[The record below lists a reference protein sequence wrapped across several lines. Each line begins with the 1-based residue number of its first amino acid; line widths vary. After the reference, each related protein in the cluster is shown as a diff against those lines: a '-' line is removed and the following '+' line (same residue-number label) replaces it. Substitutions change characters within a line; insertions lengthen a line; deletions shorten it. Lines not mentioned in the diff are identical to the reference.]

1 MSEALQDTNAAHQAD
16 IERKL
21 NIGKQK
27 KGAADECFKSGDV
40 KGALRNY
47 HEALLYLQGLDKNAM
62 SAMAGSLAEPGK
74 EKKTESDVLIE
85 KIQSN
90 ICACHIKNGN
100 WKRAEETANQVLK
113 KNPDNQKA
121 KLRKAK
127 ALAGQGFAEKAVAI
141 LEELH
146 NANPDDAEISR
157 ELVKAKE
164 ADKAATARGF
174 KKFKG
179 FLSRASGENAIA
191 REDSSEDEDE
201 DEEVGKVTSRLEKS
215 RIEEGPESEPSEQ
228 WKILQNSIRE
238 IFNHNA
244 RSLSFEENYRHAYNM
259 CLQKQGGQLYEGV
272 SGLVVENLDK
282 LAQEEIVPAFPAS
295 ISVGG
300 IDHVQQAQEG
310 ERLLKAVRI
319 VWDDHISSMS
329 KLRDLLKYMDRTY
342 VPPARILPIFEQGQ
356 QLFLEGVIRSP
367 NYSIKTHLISTL
379 LTQIQIE
386 RDGYTVSRSAVKGCV
401 EVLLELK
408 DRRDSWESAVSVYEK
423 DFEPVFLSDSETFYK
438 AEATRLLDTCNAKE
452 YLKKVEERF
461 KSETSRTQY
470 YLSSKSETPL
480 IAILEKYLLIPHLQT
495 IIHMQSSGLDAM
507 IDGDNYEDLGRLY
520 RLFTRVSQGLPT
532 LQKALRESVIRRGK
546 EVNALATAGPS
557 NEADAEGEGDA
568 EEAAEDLKGKGKKK
582 ASAPKGAAS
591 RAADAAIQWM
601 QSVLELK
608 DKTDKLL
615 KGCFA
620 DDLSLQT
627 TLSDAFETFINDNPK
642 SPEYISL
649 FIDENLRKGLKGK
662 SDQDVD
668 IVLEKTITVFR
679 YISERDV
686 FERYYKGHLAKRLLQ
701 NRSVS
706 DDAERGMLAKLKV
719 ECGVQFTQKLEGM
732 FNDLKVSSDHMS
744 GFRDHLAKSQVLP
757 PIDISVNVLTS
768 TFWPMSLKPAPC
780 TLPPIMVDS
789 CKVYDRYYQSRHS
802 GRKLSWQPSM
812 GTADVR
818 ATFKTRTH
826 DLNVSTFALVIL
838 LLFENLGEGEFLTY
852 EELKEG
858 TGMEEQELKRQLQSL
873 ACAKFRVLKKHPP
886 GRDVADDDSFSF
898 NFDFTCPMQKIKI
911 STVTSKV
918 ENPEQRRETMERV
931 DEERKHQ
938 TDACIV
944 RIMKD
949 RKVLSHSEL
958 VMEVTRQLATRFQPA
973 PPQIKKRIEALIEVR
988 NVLHCDMVRIWHS

>member
-1 MSEALQDTNAAHQAD
+1 MSEALPDVNLAHKAEV
-16 IERKL
+16 ERKL
-21 NIGKQK
+21 NIGKEK
-27 KGAADECFKSGDV
+27 KAAADECFKAGDI
-40 KGALRNY
+40 KG
-47 HEALLYLQGLDKNAM
+47 
-62 SAMAGSLAEPGK
+62 
-74 EKKTESDVLIE
+74 
-85 KIQSN
+85 
-90 ICACHIKNGN
+90 ACHIKNGN
-100 WKRAEETANQVLK
+100 WKRAEEAANQVLK

-127 ALAGQGFAEKAVAI
+127 ALAGLGFAEKAVVI

-146 NANPDDAEISR
+146 TADPNDTEITR
-157 ELVKAKE
+157 ELAKAKE

-179 FLSRASGENAIA
+179 FLSKSSGAEAVA
-191 REDSSEDEDE
+191 MDESSDTD
-201 DEEVGKVTSRLEKS
+201 DVEEVTTKLEES
-215 RIEEGPESEPSEQ
+215 RIEERGMELLKLDRPYTTAEGSAAFSGLSTQSKPVAPATRPTAARKGKIRPPRRAPESESSEQ
-228 WKILQNSIRE
+228 WKILQHSIRE

-259 CLQKQGGQLYEGV
+259 CLQKQGSQLYEGV
-272 SGLVVENLDK
+272 SGLIVENLDK
-282 LAQEEIVPAFPAS
+282 LAKEQIVPAFPTS
-295 ISVGG
+295 ISVRG

-310 ERLLKAVRI
+310 ERLLKAVRE
-319 VWDDHISSMS
+319 VWDDHISRLFPGGLH
-329 KLRDLLKYMDRTY
+329 KQDRTH
-342 VPPARILPIFEQGQ
+342 VPPARVLPIFEQGQ
-356 QLFLEGVIRSP
+356 QLFLERVIRSQD
-367 NYSIKTHLISTL
+367 YSIRTHLITTL

-386 RDGYTVSRSAVKGCV
+386 RDGYTVNRSAVKGCV
-401 EVLLELK
+401 EVLLELR
-408 DRRDSWESAVSVYEK
+408 DRRDSWDSAASVYEK
-423 DFEPVFLSDSETFYK
+423 DFEPTFLKESEAFYK
-438 AEATRLLDTCNAKE
+438 AEATRLLDSCNAMQ

-461 KSETSRTQY
+461 MSESSRTQY
-470 YLSSKSETPL
+470 YLSSKSEAPL
-480 IAILEKYLLIPHLQT
+480 IAILESHLLIPHLQT
-495 IIHMQSSGLDAM
+495 VIYMQSSGLDFM
-507 IDGDNYEDLGRLY
+507 IDGDRIDDLARMY
-520 RLFTRVSQGLPT
+520 RLFIRVPEGPPT
-532 LQKALRESVIRRGK
+532 LQKALKESVIRRGK
-546 EVNALATAGPS
+546 EVNALATTGPS
-557 NEADAEGEGDA
+557 NDADAEGDGEGED
-568 EEAAEDLKGKGKKK
+568 AAEDTKAKAKKK
-582 ASAPKGAAS
+582 APAQKGAAS
-591 RAADAAIQWM
+591 RAAEAALQWM

-608 DKTDKLL
+608 DKMDKLL
-615 KGCFA
+615 KRCFA
-620 DDLSLQT
+620 DDLAIQT
-627 TLSDAFETFINDNPK
+627 SLSDAFETFINDNPK

-668 IVLEKTITVFR
+668 AVLEKTITVFR

-768 TFWPMSLKPAPC
+768 TFWPMALKPAPC
-780 TLPPIMVDS
+780 NFPPSMVDS
-789 CKVYDRYYQSRHS
+789 CKVYDRFYQSRHT

-812 GTADVR
+812 GSADVR

-852 EELKEG
+852 EELKDA
-858 TGMEEQELKRQLQSL
+858 TGIEETELKRQLQSL

-886 GRDVADDDSFSF
+886 GRDVANDDSFSF
-898 NFDFTCPMQKIKI
+898 NYEFTCPMQKIKI
-911 STVTSKV
+911 STISSKV

-949 RKVLSHSEL
+949 RKVLSHTEL
-958 VMEVTRQLATRFQPA
+958 IMEVTRQLATRFQPA
-973 PPQIKKRIEALIEVR
+973 PPQIKKRIEALIER
-988 NVLHCDMVRIWHS
+988 EYLDRGDDKNSYRYLA